1 MQANYVPRGSKLRW
15 KSFLLLFIACC
26 ILAYGGRWLM
36 TRQQK
41 QQVTTYGVCGMTN
54 IETRAMFENQTDD
67 PEQLVTLQDYLFYG
81 ETLNLYH
88 EAYDR
93 QQQDLFIGKTVI
105 LRNLCTGLDF
115 VYMMEKNADGQIP
128 LEDLDEGFYQVF
140 ILQDLKEKQ
149 VYTEEKIR
157 DSFYTVTR
165 DNTNRKIELIA
176 DSSLFNEL
184 QEQDFLKKNYLFI
197 QVSTEKQPEEWID
210 IMIDPGGMNRD
221 NGYVDRGVH
230 GNDLL
235 ASEENYR
242 MAVLLKEKLEAYGL
256 KVEITRDSDEVVNS
270 YGVDG
275 RLERA
280 YRKNARYYINIEMK
294 SAVNPNLRGTDIVYS
309 SFCSNRMAATVLK
322 SIVEQTSLIPA
333 REITGT
339 ASSTVTSEDGLE
351 YDGHKMIRESGGK
364 ILGAGMYSESSREN
378 ASFAA
383 ENRRGMQALTIQY
396 AFLAVRRILR
406 YGKKSCRRLPRQQ
419 PRGSPKHCVYKRKMI
434 RSWCRIIS

>member
-36 TRQQK
+36 NQK
-41 QQVTTYGVCGMTN
+41 QEEQVTTYGVCGLTN
-54 IETRAMFENQTDD
+54 LETRALFENQTSD
-67 PEQLVTLQDYLFYG
+67 PEQLITMEDYLFYG

-88 EAYDR
+88 EPYSRA
-93 QQQDLFIGKTVI
+93 QQDLFIGKTVI
-105 LRNLCTGLDF
+105 LRNLCNGLDF

-149 VYTEEKIR
+149 IITEEKLN
-157 DSFYTVTR
+157 DVFYTVTR
-165 DNTNRKIELIA
+165 ENTNKKVELIA
-176 DSSLFNEL
+176 DRTLFNNPGE
-184 QEQDFLKKNYLFI
+184 EDFLKENYLFI
-197 QVSTEKQPEEWID
+197 QVSHEKQPEDWID
-210 IMIDPGGMNRD
+210 VMIDPGGMNRD
-221 NGYVDRGVH
+221 NGYIDRGVH

-242 MAVLLKEKLEAYGL
+242 MAVLLKEKLEAMGL
-256 KVEITRDSDEVVNS
+256 KAELSRDSDEVVNS
-270 YGVDG
+270 YGEDG
-275 RLERA
+275 RLERG
-280 YRKNARYYINIEMK
+280 YSKNARYFLNLEMK

-309 SFCSNRMAATVLK
+309 SYSSNRMAATVLK
-322 SIVEQTSLIPA
+322 SIVENTSLIPA

-339 ASSTVTSEDGLE
+339 ASSTVTGEDGLA
-351 YDGHKMIRESGGK
+351 YDGHKMIRESGGR

-383 ENRRGMQALTIQY
+383 DNRRGMQALTIQY
-396 AFLAVRRILR
+396 AFLSSPQDAQVWTSQQDQIAQATAEGIAKALRIELD
-406 YGKKSCRRLPRQQ
+406 
-419 PRGSPKHCVYKRKMI
+419 
-434 RSWCRIIS
+434 